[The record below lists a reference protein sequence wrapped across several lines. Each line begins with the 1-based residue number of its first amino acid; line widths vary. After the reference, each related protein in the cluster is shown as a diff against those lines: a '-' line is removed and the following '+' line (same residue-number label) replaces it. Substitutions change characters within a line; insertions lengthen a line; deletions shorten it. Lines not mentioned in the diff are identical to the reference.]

1 MQNEISLYGPEYFT
15 RRNADARRAIAYRQ
29 DAAKILERKPDYK
42 SVLDVGCGTGEL
54 LDYLAPCS
62 YYGYDPFTPG
72 AFHELPLT
80 LNELPLTITY
90 NVAVFRGTLQ
100 HIYNPVEVLQH
111 IHHLLTPGGLLA
123 ILATPD
129 TDSIGYIRWST
140 LPALD
145 PARNWIPFGHRML
158 VNILARLGYKQI
170 EVEHPYG
177 APYASPLRD
186 FWRFLIGKPTA
197 FPGNQMDVFAVKP

>member
-1 MQNEISLYGPEYFT
+1 MQNEISLYSAEYFT
-15 RRNADARRAIAYRQ
+15 RRNADARRQVAYRQ

-54 LDYLAPCS
+54 VAYLAPCS

-72 AFHELPLT
+72 AFHELPISLK
-80 LNELPLTITY
+80 Y
-90 NVAVFRGTLQ
+90 DVAVFRGTLQ

-123 ILATPD
+123 VLATPD
-129 TDSIGYIRWST
+129 TDSIGYIRWGT

-145 PARNWIPFGHRML
+145 PERNWIPFGHRML
-158 VNILARLGYKQI
+158 TNILDRLGFTDI
-170 EVEHPYG
+170 EVQHPYG
-177 APYASPLRD
+177 APYAEPLKD
-186 FWRFLIGKPTA
+186 FWRFLIGKPSA
-197 FPGNQMDVFAVKP
+197 FPGNMMEVYGRKP